1 MAEVSHGTGDQT
13 LEDGGLEE
21 LCAILKAGGFVH
33 LSFHGPSEE
42 CQDRW
47 SVNFGRH
54 SMHIPCG
61 PEVEYTDLMQ
71 AIGGSTNLK
80 FISMQ
85 QNFSMCNDALG
96 VQLCKA
102 LCKNHSVSKLIIN
115 SIVDGSQHAQPNF
128 DIFLKQVVVMLESN
142 VGLKDFIFDSNSF
155 HAPTFWSLDGFAN
168 ALERNRTL
176 ERFVMAL
183 NYLPS
188 EQELQR
194 LVQPLIADGNGQ
206 QKNSTLIKLALNVY
220 ARVNEESL
228 TVTANVLAKMLQ
240 NNSSLKELSFSS
252 QQSRYSVDSFAE
264 ALETNHTLE
273 HLELRGNLL
282 NLQRLLQPLT
292 VDASG
297 QQSNATLLKLTLQIT
312 CVEQDDMQFEKSIV
326 DSLTKM
332 LQSNSS
338 LKHLDLRY
346 NKIFTESNMCAL
358 IKSLENNYSLQVL
371 DLTCCEGV
379 SNSVFPAIMDMLVVN
394 KTLKDICLDGTEL
407 KEEGKS
413 EVVKQELEKNAVY
426 MSLLKE
432 LPMAKATSARV
443 FLCGYPYAGK
453 TIVVHQN
460 ITYFNIVYEFF
471 KNYS

>member
-1 MAEVSHGTGDQT
+1 
-13 LEDGGLEE
+13 
-21 LCAILKAGGFVH
+21 
-33 LSFHGPSEE
+33 
-42 CQDRW
+42 
-47 SVNFGRH
+47 
-54 SMHIPCG
+54 
-61 PEVEYTDLMQ
+61 
-71 AIGGSTNLK
+71 
-80 FISMQ
+80 
-85 QNFSMCNDALG
+85 
-96 VQLCKA
+96 
-102 LCKNHSVSKLIIN
+102 
-115 SIVDGSQHAQPNF
+115 
-128 DIFLKQVVVMLESN
+128 
-142 VGLKDFIFDSNSF
+142 
-155 HAPTFWSLDGFAN
+155 
-168 ALERNRTL
+168 
-176 ERFVMAL
+176 
-183 NYLPS
+183 
-188 EQELQR
+188 
-194 LVQPLIADGNGQ
+194 
-206 QKNSTLIKLALNVY
+206 
-220 ARVNEESL
+220 
-228 TVTANVLAKMLQ
+228 
-240 NNSSLKELSFSS
+240 
-252 QQSRYSVDSFAE
+252 
-264 ALETNHTLE
+264 
-273 HLELRGNLL
+273 
-282 NLQRLLQPLT
+282 

-379 SNSVFPAIMDMLVVN
+379 GNSVFPAIMDMLVVN

-460 ITYFNIVYEFF
+460 ITYFNVVYEFF
-471 KNYS
+471 FN